1 MTLTGAVGLCTALLL
16 TGAMAAPASA
26 ADTREACRADAIH
39 YCPNEV
45 AARDR
50 KAVRRCI
57 RDNLDKVSAACRD
70 AIAEQQASAKPDA
83 HPQQDGPRPT
93 DR

>member
-1 MTLTGAVGLCTALLL
+1 MTLTRALSISAGVLVTAAF
-16 TGAMAAPASA
+16 AMPASA

-70 AIAEQQASAKPDA
+70 AIAEQQSGTKPGTP
-83 HPQQDGPRPT
+83 PQPDGATPA